1 MYDRQYVWQVLVRL
15 FHWTNLVSIVLLA
28 LTGLYIAN
36 PFLASNMGEAYH
48 SYVMG
53 TMRFIHAISA
63 VVFGVNALVRLYW
76 LFVGN
81 RYARWSGF
89 LPLSRQRQRDTIA
102 QIKYYALISTRPPF
116 YLGHNPIAGLSYIV
130 LFAIMLLQGLTGL
143 ALYAEY
149 YPASL
154 WSMLFDPVFSI
165 LGPNQNLR
173 LIHHLLMWVFAAF
186 TVVHLYM
193 AVLYD
198 IMEGEGTF
206 SSMISGNKF
215 VPTDK
220 HKD

>member
-1 MYDRQYVWQVLVRL
+1 
-15 FHWTNLVSIVLLA
+15 SIMLLA

-53 TMRFIHAISA
+53 TMRFIHAIAA

-89 LPLSRQRQRDTIA
+89 LPLSQKRLRDTIA
-102 QIKYYALISTRPPF
+102 QIKYYTLLSKEPPF
-116 YLGHNPIAGLSYIV
+116 YLGHNPIAGLSYIA
-130 LFAIMLLQGLTGL
+130 LFIIMLLQGITGL

-154 WSMLFDPVFSI
+154 WSVLFDPVFNI
-165 LGPNQNLR
+165 LGQSQQLR

-186 TVVHLYM
+186 TVIHLYM

-220 HKD
+220 HEE

>member
-1 MYDRQYVWQVLVRL
+1 
-15 FHWTNLVSIVLLA
+15 SIMLLA

-53 TMRFIHAISA
+53 TMRFIHAIAA

-89 LPLSRQRQRDTIA
+89 LPLSQERLRNTVA
-102 QIKYYALISTRPPF
+102 QIKFYALISKETPF
-116 YLGHNPIAGLSYIV
+116 DLGHNSLAGLSYMA
-130 LFAIMLLQGLTGL
+130 LFVIMLLQGITGL

-154 WSMLFDPVFSI
+154 WGVLFDPVFSI

-198 IMEGEGTF
+198 LLEGDATF
-206 SSMISGNKF
+206 SSMINGFKIFPQNKHE
-215 VPTDK
+215 K
-220 HKD
+220 